1 MKRLNSDIIIK
12 ILILVC
18 FSIFYFKIIKDD
30 EILRYVHPRIIPFSI
45 FGMIAMF
52 IVAIFL
58 ITDRYH
64 MKKRKMRLKNYI
76 IFVIPLIM
84 IFFMQSAN
92 ADSSIKTDEI
102 NTNSNEIL
110 NVSNLAYDNINSS
123 SSQKENGGQDGDDGL
138 SRKDNVIEVDAD
150 NFLNSIDKL
159 IEDSDKY
166 EGQEIEI
173 TGFVYKD
180 TTLKANEFII
190 GRFVM
195 ACCAA
200 DLQVEGIKCDSNN
213 LQTYDNDTWV
223 KVKGKIKT
231 ETVNY
236 EAEPVI
242 VVENIEKDPNPY
254 TSYLYPF

>member
-1 MKRLNSDIIIK
+1 MKKLNSDIIIK
-12 ILILVC
+12 VLILMC
-18 FSIFYFKIIKDD
+18 FALFYFKIIMDK
-30 EILRYVHPRIIPFSI
+30 EILLYVHPRIIPFAV

-58 ITDRYH
+58 ISDSYH
-64 MKKRKMRLKNYI
+64 MKKRRMRFKNYI
-76 IFVIPLIM
+76 IFVVPLIM
-84 IFFMQSAN
+84 VFCMQSTN
-92 ADSSIKTDEI
+92 ADSSIKADEI

-110 NVSNLAYDNINSS
+110 NAANLAYGNSNSPNSKAESNGQNGNGNIY
-123 SSQKENGGQDGDDGL
+123 
-138 SRKDNVIEVDAD
+138 RKSNVIEVNAN
-150 NFLNSIDKL
+150 NFLNSIDEL
-159 IEDSDKY
+159 IENSDQY
-166 EGQEIEI
+166 VGQEIEI

-213 LQTYDNDTWV
+213 TQTYDSNTWV

-231 ETVNY
+231 ETINY
-236 EAEPVI
+236 KAEPVI
-242 VVENIEKDPNPY
+242 VVEQIEKDPNPY